1 MPALDLMAYPSESFM
16 KYILIAGGTI
26 CVAFGVMGIFIPILP
41 TTPFLLLAA
50 ALYFRSSETLYN
62 KLLGHRILGKYIR
75 NYLENKSIPVRAKI
89 MGVSLVWLTNL
100 FCIFWIVSAIEIKI
114 LLFAVAI
121 GVTIF
126 LLSLKTS

>member
-1 MPALDLMAYPSESFM
+1 M

-26 CVAFGVMGIFIPILP
+26 CVAFGVMGIFIPVLP

-62 KLLGHRILGKYIR
+62 KLVEHRILGKYIR
-75 NYLENKSIPVRAKI
+75 NYLENNSIPVRAKI

-100 FCIFWIVSAIEIKI
+100 FCIFWIVPAIEIKI